1 MAEAAEQ
8 TTWRESLGEM
18 RSFLVIWA
26 GQLVSALGSGLTG
39 FAVPVVVFQQT
50 GSAEQFGL
58 LIFAWMVPALL
69 LAPIAGTL
77 VDRWDRRTVLIAADT
92 GSAVMTLLLATLVLS
107 GRFELW
113 WLFLATVVTSA
124 ISAFQEPAFTA
135 SIAALVPHRHYAR
148 AISLVQLLGP
158 ASMIAAPLLGGALVV
173 TIGLGKIMLIDAATF
188 VAAVGGLLF
197 VSIPRPPRAEAP
209 EEVVVAGPAWLAAG
223 RRFMR
228 DAAAGLRFIRARPG
242 LFGLLAFFA
251 VTNFW
256 GGFVNPLLG
265 PMVLSFARPEQLAG
279 VQAAAGVGAILGGV
293 AMGIWGGPKR
303 RVAAVLGFA
312 GVAGLCTAA
321 LGLRPSVPLIV
332 GAVFVW
338 AASSPLVTAS
348 SSAIWMSKTPQELL
362 GRVFALRR
370 MVTSSIMPLSVLVA
384 GPLADR
390 VFEPLLAPGGALAG
404 SAGTLIGVGK
414 GRGIALMFLAI
425 GVLMALTALAGWL
438 VPSIR
443 HVERDVADAPHPTHA
458 PPPPPEPADEELEVA
473 ATG

>member
-1 MAEAAEQ
+1 MGEAAEQ
-8 TTWRESLGEM
+8 TSWRESLGEM

-39 FAVPVVVFQQT
+39 FAVPVVVFQQS

-58 LIFAWMVPALL
+58 LIFAWMVPSLL
-69 LAPIAGTL
+69 VSPIAGTL
-77 VDRWDRRTVLIAADT
+77 VDRWDRRTVLIAADAA
-92 GSAVMTLLLATLVLS
+92 SAVMTLLLAALVLS

-113 WLFLATVVTSA
+113 WLFLATVVSSLV
-124 ISAFQEPAFTA
+124 SAFQEPAFTA
-135 SIAALVPHRHYAR
+135 SIAALVPRRHYAR
-148 AISLVQLLGP
+148 AIGLVQLLAP

-173 TIGLGKIMLIDAATF
+173 TIGLGTIMLIDAATF
-188 VAAVGGLLF
+188 VVAVVGLLF
-197 VSIPRPPRAEAP
+197 VSIPRPPRVEAP
-209 EEVVVAGPAWLAAG
+209 AEETAGPAWLAGG

-242 LFGLLAFFA
+242 LLGLLAFFA

-256 GGFVNPLLG
+256 SGFVNPLLG
-265 PMVLSFARPEQLAG
+265 PLVLSFARPEEFAG

-312 GVAGLCTAA
+312 AVAGLCTAA

-332 GAVFVW
+332 VGVFVW
-338 AASSPLVTAS
+338 AASTPLVMAS
-348 SSAIWMSKTPQELL
+348 SSAIWMNKTPQELL

-370 MVTSSIMPLSVLVA
+370 MVSSSIMPLSVLLA

-390 VFEPLLAPGGALAG
+390 VFEPLLARGGALAG
-404 SAGTLIGVGK
+404 SAGTLVGVGK

-425 GVLMALTALAGWL
+425 GALMALTALAGWL

-443 HVERDVADAPHPTHA
+443 HVERDVPDAPHPDHA
-458 PPPPPEPADEELEVA
+458 PPPSPEPADEELEVA

>member
-1 MAEAAEQ
+1 MAEAAER

-39 FAVPVVVFQQT
+39 FAIPVVVFQQT
-50 GSAEQFGL
+50 GSAEQFSL
-58 LIFAWMVPALL
+58 LLFAWMVPSLL
-69 LAPIAGTL
+69 LSPIAGTL
-77 VDRWDRRTVLIAADT
+77 VDRWDRRRVLIAADT
-92 GSAVMTLLLATLVLS
+92 GSAVMTLLLAGLVLS
-107 GRFELW
+107 GHFQLW
-113 WLFLATVVTSA
+113 WLFLATVVGSL

-135 SIAALVPHRHYAR
+135 SIAALVPRRHYAR
-148 AISLVQLLGP
+148 AVSLVQLLGP
-158 ASMIAAPLLGGALVV
+158 ASMIVAPLLGGALVV

-188 VAAVGGLLF
+188 VAAVGGLLL
-197 VSIPRPPRAEAP
+197 VSIPRPPRTEAP
-209 EEVVVAGPAWLAAG
+209 AEERAGPAWLAAG

-242 LFGLLAFFA
+242 LFGLLVFFA

-256 GGFVNPLLG
+256 IGFVNPLLG
-265 PMVLSFARPEQLAG
+265 PMVLSFARPEQLAS
-279 VQAAAGVGAILGGV
+279 VQAAAGFGAILGGV

-303 RVAAVLGFA
+303 RAPAVLGAVAVA
-312 GVAGLCTAA
+312 GVCTAV

-338 AASSPLVTAS
+338 AASNPLLMAS

-370 MVTSSIMPLSVLVA
+370 MVTLSIMPLAVLVA
-384 GPLADR
+384 GPLAQR
-390 VFEPLLAPGGALAG
+390 VFEPLLARGGPLAG
-404 SAGTLIGVGK
+404 SAGALVGVGK
-414 GRGIALMFLAI
+414 GRGIALMFLGI
-425 GVLMALTALAGWL
+425 GTLMALTALAGWL
-438 VPSIR
+438 TPSIR
-443 HVERDVADAPHPTHA
+443 HVERDVADAPHPPHA
-458 PPPPPEPADEELEVA
+458 PPPAPAPADEALEVA